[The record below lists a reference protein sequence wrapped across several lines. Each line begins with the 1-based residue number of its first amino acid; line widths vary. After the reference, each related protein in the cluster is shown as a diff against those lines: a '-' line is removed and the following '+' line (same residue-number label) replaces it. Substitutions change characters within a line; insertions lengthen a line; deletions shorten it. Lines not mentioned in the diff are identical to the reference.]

1 MKLRGRKAG
10 NYRGDIPLCMSCV
23 CVVGGGGPGGGTH
36 YLVSVGA
43 RCEKKKP
50 LVLVLCSAR
59 LLIHLVSATGRRVGV
74 SIKALFL

>member
-23 CVVGGGGPGGGTH
+23 CWGGGGGGNS
-36 YLVSVGA
+36 LSCSAGA
-43 RCEKKKP
+43 RCGEKKP
-50 LVLVLCSAR
+50 LVLVLCSVR
-59 LLIHLVSATGRRVGV
+59 LLIHLVSATGRRVRG

>member
-23 CVVGGGGPGGGTH
+23 RVGGGGSGGGTH
-36 YLVSVGA
+36 YLVSAGA
-43 RCEKKKP
+43 RCGEKKP
-50 LVLVLCSAR
+50 LVLVLCSVR
-59 LLIHLVSATGRRVGV
+59 LLIHLVSPTGRRVGS